1 MQNDIGIEICEIET
15 ASNVFDSFEMETCI
29 RLRFNC
35 GLSNAL
41 WHINEHRME
50 DFLLTIF
57 SFSGRKILQ
66 QLCIKFSKKCF
77 VITKLDI

>member
-41 WHINEHRME
+41 WHINRTSHGRFFVD
-50 DFLLTIF
+50 DFLIF
-57 SFSGRKILQ
+57 GKKNSATALHKVFKEM
-66 QLCIKFSKKCF
+66 LCNYQA
-77 VITKLDI
+77 